1 MWRWNTLVDEDI
13 VIGYVLGYNDG
24 AEAGGGTII
33 SKTIT
38 KNGTYH
44 AADDNADGFDPV
56 TVNVRGL
63 SQKDVDDLIQWVID
77 QIKPQLPDDTEIT
90 PPTIDADSDYAP
102 SMDGADYPYLVSV
115 SADGRMHEVMYGV
128 VVDTK
133 YGPSK
138 MYYVDLYADGK
149 LIRHDGKL
157 EVTEYGT
164 IPGKTAKLLS
174 NGAVEV
180 TSRWAD
186 GTTKAQTW
194 GPYLSYSNATVW
206 AI

>member
-1 MWRWNTLVDEDI
+1 MVDEDI
-13 VIGYVLGYNDG
+13 VIGYILGYNDG
-24 AEAGGGTII
+24 TVSGSSTII
-33 SKTIT
+33 SKSIT

-56 TVNVRGL
+56 IVNVKGI
-63 SQKDVDDLIQWVID
+63 SQKDIDDLIQWVID
-77 QIKPQLPDDTEIT
+77 QITPQLPDDAPEIT
-90 PPTIDADSDYAP
+90 PPDIDADNDYAP
-102 SMDGADYPYLVSV
+102 TIDGADRPYLVSV

-186 GTTKAQTW
+186 GTSKTQTW
-194 GPYLSYSNATVW
+194 GPYLTYRNATVW
-206 AI
+206 AF

>member
-1 MWRWNTLVDEDI
+1 MVDEDI

-24 AEAGGGTII
+24 TAAGSSTII
-33 SKTIT
+33 SKSIT

-44 AADDNADGFDPV
+44 AADDNADGYDPV
-56 TVNVRGL
+56 IVKVKL
-63 SQKDVDDLIQWVID
+63 SQKEIDDLIEWVID
-77 QIKPQLPDDTEIT
+77 QIKPQLPDGTEIS
-90 PPTIDADSDYAP
+90 PPDVDADNDYAP
-102 SMDGADYPYLVSV
+102 SVDGADRPYLVSV

-128 VVDTK
+128 AVDTK

-180 TSRWAD
+180 TSRWAN
-186 GTTKAQTW
+186 GTSKTQTW
-194 GPYLSYSNATVW
+194 GPYLTYRNATVW

>member
-1 MWRWNTLVDEDI
+1 MVDEDI

-24 AEAGGGTII
+24 TASGSGTIV
-33 SKTIT
+33 SKSIT

-56 TVNVRGL
+56 IVKVKL
-63 SQKDVDDLIQWVID
+63 SQKEIDDLIEWVID
-77 QIKPQLPDDTEIT
+77 QIKPQLPDGTEIS
-90 PPTIDADSDYAP
+90 PPDVDADNDYAP
-102 SMDGADYPYLVSV
+102 SVDGADRPYLVSV

-157 EVTEYGT
+157 EVPNYGS
-164 IPGKTAKLLS
+164 IPGSTSKLLS
-174 NGAVEV
+174 NGKVEV
-180 TSRWAD
+180 TSHYAD
-186 GTTKAQTW
+186 GTSKTQTW
-194 GPYLSYSNATVW
+194 GPYLTYRNATVW

>member
-1 MWRWNTLVDEDI
+1 MVDEDI
-13 VIGYVLGYNDG
+13 VIGYVLGYNDDT
-24 AEAGGGTII
+24 AAGSSTII
-33 SKTIT
+33 SKSIT

-44 AADDNADGFDPV
+44 AADDNADGYDPV
-56 TVNVRGL
+56 IVKVKL
-63 SQKDVDDLIQWVID
+63 SQKEIDDLIEWVID
-77 QIKPQLPDDTEIT
+77 QIKPQLPDGTEIS
-90 PPTIDADSDYAP
+90 PPDVDADNDYAP
-102 SMDGADYPYLVSV
+102 SVDGADRPYLVSV

-128 VVDTK
+128 AVDTK
-133 YGPSK
+133 YGSSK

-149 LIRHDGKL
+149 LIRHDNKL

-186 GTTKAQTW
+186 GSTKTQTW
-194 GPYLSYSNATVW
+194 GPWLSYSNATVW

>member
-1 MWRWNTLVDEDI
+1 MFDEDI

-24 AEAGGGTII
+24 TAAGGGTII

-44 AADDNADGFDPV
+44 AADDNADGYDPV
-56 TVNVRGL
+56 IVKVKL
-63 SQKDVDDLIQWVID
+63 SQKEIDDLIEWVID
-77 QIKPQLPDDTEIT
+77 QIKPQLPDGTEIS
-90 PPTIDADSDYAP
+90 PPDVDADNEFEP
-102 SMDGADYPYLVSV
+102 SVDGADRPYLVSV

-138 MYYVDLYADGK
+138 IYYVDLYADGK
-149 LIRHDGKL
+149 LIRHDNKL

-164 IPGKTAKLLS
+164 IPGSTAKLLS

-180 TSRWAD
+180 TSRWAN
-186 GTTKAQTW
+186 GTSKTQTW

>member
-1 MWRWNTLVDEDI
+1 MNDFETGVC
-13 VIGYVLGYNDG
+13 VGYLLGHKADS
-24 AEAGGGTII
+24 GGTII

-44 AADDNADGFDPV
+44 AADDNADGYNPV
-56 TVNVRGL
+56 IVKVKM
-63 SQKDVDDLIQWVID
+63 SQKEIDDLIEWVID
-77 QIKPQLPDDTEIT
+77 QVKPQLPDDAPEIT
-90 PPTIDADSDYAP
+90 PPDIDADNDYAP
-102 SMDGADYPYLVSV
+102 TIDGADRPYLVSV

-138 MYYVDLYADGK
+138 IYYVDLYADGK
-149 LIRHDGKL
+149 LIRHDNEL

-164 IPGKTAKLLS
+164 IPGSTAKLLS

-180 TSRWAD
+180 TTRWAN
-186 GTTKAQTW
+186 GTSRTQTW
-194 GPYLSYSNATVW
+194 GPYLTYRNATVW
-206 AI
+206 AF